1 MATGGFQPPRK
12 ISIRTNSC
20 VLCGFSFIETEI
32 TSSGERIVHKRFTQK
47 VKLNPEKISIICDV
61 ISNFQLDPDI
71 DKDNRVLNVLE
82 RSKMQSSIRRTQTR
96 DMYM

>member
-1 MATGGFQPPRK
+1 MQ
-12 ISIRTNSC
+12 IH
-20 VLCGFSFIETEI
+20 
-32 TSSGERIVHKRFTQK
+32 IVM
-47 VKLNPEKISIICDV
+47 KISIICDV